1 MPSHNS
7 DKITY
12 YCNSGNLPNCGFY
25 RNILLMGLFTKK
37 IGIDL
42 GTVNTLVF
50 VPGKG
55 IVLNEPTVVA
65 LSGDSQTVLA
75 VGVEAQKM
83 VGRTPENIIA
93 KKPMRDGVIADYRI
107 TEAMLRYFIQKSL
120 GRFQLIRPEVLVTV
134 PSGSSSTERR
144 AVIDAAINAGAK
156 AAYIVKEPV
165 LAAIGANIPI
175 NSASGNLI
183 MSVGGGT
190 TEVAVISLGGIVT
203 AYSKRVGGNKLDQAI
218 IDFLKRKHNLAIGE
232 RTAERVKIEIGS
244 ALVVK
249 DELFI
254 GVRGRDIITG
264 LPRNITIGTNEI
276 AEAISE
282 RLKEIIQSVKFV
294 LAQTPPELSADIMD
308 KGIVLSGGTSLL
320 RNFDE
325 LLVKATGVPAYVASE
340 PLYCVAKGAGLV
352 LENLELYKRSIMARR

>member
-1 MPSHNS
+1 MS
-7 DKITY
+7 
-12 YCNSGNLPNCGFY
+12 
-25 RNILLMGLFTKK
+25 LFTKK

-50 VPGKG
+50 IPGRG
-55 IVLNEPTVVA
+55 IILNEPTVVA
-65 LSGDSQTVLA
+65 ISPDNNAVLA
-75 VGVEAQKM
+75 IGIEAQTM

-93 KKPMRDGVIADYRI
+93 KKPMRDGVIADYKI

-120 GRFQLIRPEVLVTV
+120 GRFQLIKPEVLVTV

-144 AVIDAAINAGAK
+144 AVIDATVNAGAR

-203 AYSKRVGGNKLDQAI
+203 SHSRRVGGNKLDQAI
-218 IDFLKRKHNLAIGE
+218 IDYLKRRHNLAIGE
-232 RTAERVKIEIGS
+232 RTAERIKIEVGS
-244 ALVVK
+244 ALPLK
-249 DELFI
+249 DELHI
-254 GVRGRDIITG
+254 GVRGRDILTG
-264 LPRNITIGTNEI
+264 LPRNINIGTNEVV
-276 AEAISE
+276 EAISE
-282 RLKEIIQSVKFV
+282 RLKEIIQAVKLV

-308 KGIVLSGGTSLL
+308 KGIILSGGTALL

-325 LLVKATGVPAYVASE
+325 LMVKATGVPAYVAEE
-340 PLYCVAKGAGLV
+340 PLFCVAKGAGLV
-352 LENLELYKRSIMARR
+352 LENLEFYKRSIMARR

>member
-1 MPSHNS
+1 MS
-7 DKITY
+7 
-12 YCNSGNLPNCGFY
+12 
-25 RNILLMGLFTKK
+25 LFTKK

-50 VPGKG
+50 IPGRG
-55 IVLNEPTVVA
+55 ITLNEPTVVA
-65 LSGDSQTVLA
+65 ISPDNNAVLA
-75 VGVEAQKM
+75 IGIEAQTM

-93 KKPMRDGVIADYRI
+93 KKPMRDGVIADYKI
-107 TEAMLRYFIQKSL
+107 TEAMLRYFIGKSL
-120 GRFQLIRPEVLVTV
+120 GRFQLIKPEVLITV

-144 AVIDAAINAGAK
+144 AVIDAAVNAGAR

-203 AYSKRVGGNKLDQAI
+203 SHSRRVGGNKLDQAI
-218 IDFLKRKHNLAIGE
+218 IDYLKRRHNLAIGE
-232 RTAERVKIEIGS
+232 RTAERIKIEVGS
-244 ALVVK
+244 ALPLK
-249 DELFI
+249 DELHI
-254 GVRGRDIITG
+254 SVCGRDILTG
-264 LPRNITIGTNEI
+264 LPRNINIGTNEVV
-276 AEAISE
+276 EAISE
-282 RLKEIIQSVKFV
+282 RLKEIIQAVKLV

-308 KGIVLSGGTSLL
+308 KGIILSGGTALL

-325 LLVKATGVPAYVASE
+325 LMVKATGVPAYVAEE
-340 PLYCVAKGAGLV
+340 PLFCVAKGAGLV
-352 LENLELYKRSIMARR
+352 LENLEFYKRSIMARR

>member
-1 MPSHNS
+1 
-7 DKITY
+7 
-12 YCNSGNLPNCGFY
+12 
-25 RNILLMGLFTKK
+25 MGIFTKK

-50 VPGKG
+50 IPQKG

-65 LSGDSQTVLA
+65 LSSDAKTVLA
-75 VGVEAQKM
+75 VGVEAQTM

-107 TEAMLRYFIQKSL
+107 TEAMLKYFIQKSL

-144 AVIDAAINAGAK
+144 AVIDATINAGAR

-203 AYSKRVGGNKLDQAI
+203 SHSRRVGGNKLDQSI
-218 IDFLKRKHNLAIGE
+218 IDYLKRRHNLAIGE
-232 RTAERVKIEIGS
+232 RTAERIKIEIGS
-244 ALVVK
+244 ALPVK
-249 DELFI
+249 EELYV

-276 AEAISE
+276 VEAISE
-282 RLKEIIQSVKFV
+282 KLKEIIQAVKLV

-308 KGIVLSGGTSLL
+308 KGIILAGGTSLL
-320 RNFDE
+320 KNF
-325 LLVKATGVPAYVASE
+325 
-340 PLYCVAKGAGLV
+340 
-352 LENLELYKRSIMARR
+352 

>member
-1 MPSHNS
+1 MS
-7 DKITY
+7 
-12 YCNSGNLPNCGFY
+12 
-25 RNILLMGLFTKK
+25 LFTKK

-50 VPGKG
+50 IPGRG
-55 IVLNEPTVVA
+55 IILNEPTVVA
-65 LSGDSQTVLA
+65 ISPDNNAVLA
-75 VGVEAQKM
+75 IGIEAQTM

-93 KKPMRDGVIADYRI
+93 KKPMRDGVIADYKI

-120 GRFQLIRPEVLVTV
+120 GRFQLIKPEVLVTV

-144 AVIDAAINAGAK
+144 AVIDATVNAGAR

-203 AYSKRVGGNKLDQAI
+203 SHSRRVGGNKLDQAI
-218 IDFLKRKHNLAIGE
+218 IDYLKRRHNLAIGE
-232 RTAERVKIEIGS
+232 RTAERIKIEVGS
-244 ALVVK
+244 ALPMK
-249 DELFI
+249 DELHI
-254 GVRGRDIITG
+254 GVRGRDILTG
-264 LPRNITIGTNEI
+264 LPRNINIGTNEVV
-276 AEAISE
+276 EAISE
-282 RLKEIIQSVKFV
+282 RLKEIIQAVKLV

-308 KGIVLSGGTSLL
+308 KGIILSGGTALL

-325 LLVKATGVPAYVASE
+325 LMVKATGVPAYVAEE
-340 PLYCVAKGAGLV
+340 PLFCVAKGAGLV
-352 LENLELYKRSIMARR
+352 LENLEFYKRSIMARR

>member
-1 MPSHNS
+1 MS
-7 DKITY
+7 
-12 YCNSGNLPNCGFY
+12 
-25 RNILLMGLFTKK
+25 LFTKK

-50 VPGKG
+50 IPGQG

-65 LSGDSQTVLA
+65 ISLDTNTVLA
-75 VGVEAQKM
+75 VGIEAQTM
-83 VGRTPENIIA
+83 IGRTPENIIA
-93 KKPMRDGVIADYRI
+93 KKPMRDGVIADYKI

-120 GRFQLIRPEVLVTV
+120 GRFQLIKPDVLVTI

-144 AVIDAAINAGAK
+144 AVIDATINAGAR

-165 LAAIGANIPI
+165 LAAIGADVPI
-175 NSASGNLI
+175 NSPYGNLI

-203 AYSKRVGGNKLDQAI
+203 SHSRRVGGNKLDQAI
-218 IDFLKRKHNLAIGE
+218 IDYLKRGHNLVIGE
-232 RTAERVKIEIGS
+232 RTAERIKIEIGS
-244 ALVVK
+244 ALPVK
-249 DELFI
+249 EELHI
-254 GVRGRDIITG
+254 GVRGRDILSG

-276 AEAISE
+276 VEAISE
-282 RLKEIIQSVKFV
+282 RLKEIVQAVKLV
-294 LAQTPPELSADIMD
+294 LSQTPPELSADIMD
-308 KGIVLSGGTSLL
+308 KGIILSGGTALL

-325 LLVKATGVPAYVASE
+325 LIVKATGVPAYVAEE
-340 PLYCVAKGAGLV
+340 PLFCVAKGTGLV

>member
-1 MPSHNS
+1 MS
-7 DKITY
+7 
-12 YCNSGNLPNCGFY
+12 
-25 RNILLMGLFTKK
+25 LFTKK

-50 VPGKG
+50 IPGRG
-55 IVLNEPTVVA
+55 ITLNEPTVVA
-65 LSGDSQTVLA
+65 ISPDNNAVLA
-75 VGVEAQKM
+75 IGVEAQTM
-83 VGRTPENIIA
+83 IGRTPENIIA
-93 KKPMRDGVIADYRI
+93 KKPMRDGVIADYKI

-120 GRFQLIRPEVLVTV
+120 GRFQLIKPEVLVTV

-144 AVIDAAINAGAK
+144 AVIDAAVNAGAR

-203 AYSKRVGGNKLDQAI
+203 SHSRRVGGNKLDQAI
-218 IDFLKRKHNLAIGE
+218 IDYLKRRHNLAIGE
-232 RTAERVKIEIGS
+232 RTAERIKIEVGS
-244 ALVVK
+244 ALPMK
-249 DELFI
+249 DELHI
-254 GVRGRDIITG
+254 GVRGRDIVTG
-264 LPRNITIGTNEI
+264 LPRNVNIGTNEVV
-276 AEAISE
+276 EAISE
-282 RLKEIIQSVKFV
+282 RLKEIIQAVKLV

-308 KGIVLSGGTSLL
+308 KGIILSGGTALL

-325 LLVKATGVPAYVASE
+325 LMVKATGVPAYVAEE
-340 PLYCVAKGAGLV
+340 PLFCVAKGAGLV
-352 LENLELYKRSIMARR
+352 LENLEFYKRSIMARR

>member
-1 MPSHNS
+1 
-7 DKITY
+7 
-12 YCNSGNLPNCGFY
+12 
-25 RNILLMGLFTKK
+25 MGVFNKK

-55 IVLNEPTVVA
+55 IILNEPTVVA
-65 LSGDSQTVLA
+65 ISLDINEVLA
-75 VGVEAQKM
+75 VGTEAQTM
-83 VGRTPENIIA
+83 IGRTPENIIA
-93 KKPMRDGVIADYRI
+93 KKPMRDGVIADYKI
-107 TEAMLRYFIQKSL
+107 TEAMLKYFIQKSL
-120 GRFQLIRPEVLVTV
+120 GKFQIVKPDVLVTI

-183 MSVGGGT
+183 MSIGGGT

-203 AYSKRVGGNKLDQAI
+203 SHSRRVGGNKLDQAI
-218 IDFLKRKHNLAIGE
+218 VDYFKRRHNLAIGE

-244 ALVVK
+244 ALPVK
-249 DELFI
+249 EELYI
-254 GVRGRDIITG
+254 GVKGRDILTG
-264 LPRNITIGTNEI
+264 LPRNITIGTNEVV
-276 AEAISE
+276 EAISE
-282 RLKEIIQSVKFV
+282 RLKEIVQAVKLV
-294 LAQTPPELSADIMD
+294 LSQTPPELSSDIMD
-308 KGIVLSGGTSLL
+308 RGIILAGGTSLL

-325 LLVKATGVPAYVASE
+325 LLVKATGVPAYVADE
-340 PLYCVAKGAGLV
+340 PLFCVAKGAGLI
-352 LENLELYKRSIMARR
+352 LENLELYKQSILAKR

>member
-1 MPSHNS
+1 
-7 DKITY
+7 
-12 YCNSGNLPNCGFY
+12 
-25 RNILLMGLFTKK
+25 MGLFTKK

-50 VPGKG
+50 IPEKG

-65 LSGDSQTVLA
+65 LSSDTKNILA
-75 VGVEAQKM
+75 VGAEAQAM
-83 VGRTPENIIA
+83 LGRTPENIIA

-107 TEAMLRYFIQKSL
+107 TEAMLKYFIQKSL
-120 GRFQLIRPEVLVTV
+120 GRFQFIRPDVLVTI

-144 AVIDAAINAGAK
+144 AVIDATINAGAK

-203 AYSKRVGGNKLDQAI
+203 AHSRRVGGNKLDQAI
-218 IDFLKRKHNLAIGE
+218 TDYLKRRHNLAIGE
-232 RTAERVKIEIGS
+232 RTAEKIKIEIGS
-244 ALVVK
+244 ALPIK
-249 DELFI
+249 DELFT
-254 GVRGRDIITG
+254 GVRGRDILTG
-264 LPRNITIGTNEI
+264 LPRNVTIGTNELV
-276 AEAISE
+276 EAISE
-282 RLKEIIQSVKFV
+282 RLKEIIQAVRLV

-308 KGIVLSGGTSLL
+308 KGIILAGGTALL

-325 LLVKATGVPAYVASE
+325 LVVKATGVPAYVAEE
-340 PLYCVAKGAGLV
+340 PLFCVAKGAGLV
-352 LENLELYKRSIMARR
+352 LENLDIYKRSIMARR